1 MYISRLCLQ
10 NYRCY
15 DNFEI
20 DFNKELTVIVAE
32 NGKGK
37 TAILDA
43 VAVALGPYL
52 ACFDGV
58 KANQISDTDVR
69 QTKDTVG
76 RTLEH
81 VLRMKSQYPVVIGAE
96 GVVDGEKI
104 TWKRELKAAG
114 GRTTILNAKALSE
127 YGRHMVKALR
137 EVNDSKIFCRSW
149 LIMVPA
155 GCGR

>member
-52 ACFDGV
+52 ACL
-58 KANQISDTDVR
+58 T
-69 QTKDTVG
+69 
-76 RTLEH
+76 
-81 VLRMKSQYPVVIGAE
+81 VLRPTRSVIRTYARP
-96 GVVDGEKI
+96 KI
-104 TWKRELKAAG
+104 L
-114 GRTTILNAKALSE
+114 
-127 YGRHMVKALR
+127 
-137 EVNDSKIFCRSW
+137 
-149 LIMVPA
+149 
-155 GCGR
+155 

>member
-15 DNFEI
+15 DDFEI
-20 DFNKELTVIVAE
+20 DFNRELTVIVAE

-43 VAVALGPYL
+43 IAVALGPYL

-58 KANQISDTDVR
+58 RPNQISDTDVR

-76 RTLEH
+76 HTLEH
-81 VLRMKSQYPVVIGAE
+81 VLRMKSQYPVVIGVE
-96 GVVDGEKI
+96 GYIDGERI
-104 TWKRELKAAG
+104 EWAA
-114 GRTTILNAKALSE
+114 
-127 YGRHMVKALR
+127 
-137 EVNDSKIFCRSW
+137 
-149 LIMVPA
+149 
-155 GCGR
+155 

>member
-43 VAVALGPYL
+43 VAVALSLIHISEPTRPY
-52 ACFDGV
+52 
-58 KANQISDTDVR
+58 
-69 QTKDTVG
+69 
-76 RTLEH
+76 
-81 VLRMKSQYPVVIGAE
+81 
-96 GVVDGEKI
+96 
-104 TWKRELKAAG
+104 
-114 GRTTILNAKALSE
+114 
-127 YGRHMVKALR
+127 
-137 EVNDSKIFCRSW
+137 
-149 LIMVPA
+149 
-155 GCGR
+155 

>member
-81 VLRMKSQYPVVIGAE
+81 VLRMKSQYPVVIGA
-96 GVVDGEKI
+96 
-104 TWKRELKAAG
+104 
-114 GRTTILNAKALSE
+114 
-127 YGRHMVKALR
+127 
-137 EVNDSKIFCRSW
+137 
-149 LIMVPA
+149 
-155 GCGR
+155 

>member
-58 KANQISDTDVR
+58 KARSVI
-69 QTKDTVG
+69 
-76 RTLEH
+76 RTYA
-81 VLRMKSQYPVVIGAE
+81 RP
-96 GVVDGEKI
+96 KI
-104 TWKRELKAAG
+104 L
-114 GRTTILNAKALSE
+114 
-127 YGRHMVKALR
+127 
-137 EVNDSKIFCRSW
+137 
-149 LIMVPA
+149 
-155 GCGR
+155 

>member
-43 VAVALGPYL
+43 VAVALGL
-52 ACFDGV
+52 SA
-58 KANQISDTDVR
+58 A
-69 QTKDTVG
+69 
-76 RTLEH
+76 LL
-81 VLRMKSQYPVVIGAE
+81 VLRPTRSVIRTYARP
-96 GVVDGEKI
+96 KI
-104 TWKRELKAAG
+104 L
-114 GRTTILNAKALSE
+114 
-127 YGRHMVKALR
+127 
-137 EVNDSKIFCRSW
+137 
-149 LIMVPA
+149 
-155 GCGR
+155 

>member
-69 QTKDTVG
+69 QTRYCRQDFGACAADEKPVSRCDRG
-76 RTLEH
+76 R
-81 VLRMKSQYPVVIGAE
+81 R
-96 GVVDGEKI
+96 
-104 TWKRELKAAG
+104 R
-114 GRTTILNAKALSE
+114 
-127 YGRHMVKALR
+127 
-137 EVNDSKIFCRSW
+137 C
-149 LIMVPA
+149 
-155 GCGR
+155 

>member
-127 YGRHMVKALR
+127 YGRHMVICRLLLR
-137 EVNDSKIFCRSW
+137 T
-149 LIMVPA
+149 LP
-155 GCGR
+155 